1 MVDCLEDI
9 VSALLSTQSIRDD
22 SDLLDLLTFYTQI
35 KDMSLA
41 NPIDL
46 ERIFECIAK
55 VSKYAIT
62 YHRATQ
68 TVVEHDFRKILKK
81 LIDEILFNIDL
92 AASDKLKIFLIC
104 QKEVNSEQQMILST
118 FSSIAGNL
126 IVLEAI
132 ILECNLGNI
141 ERNKVDILLQ
151 FRTVDQHYGSK
162 CIDYSERAC
171 VYTKAIVEKHI
182 TNPELCKELKEF
194 LESYSLARK
203 LPSVIKIIEVIDTL
217 LPNYFNF
224 KWINP
229 KDVKIVIRE
238 PEEDEEKIAVD
249 NEEVKIENSNPT
261 IEQGGEKQIKIRAVQ
276 FESIL
281 SGEKDSNSEELKYEE
296 GNIHGNESDAST
308 KDTINLKVELENK
321 NNECFV
327 TNLC

>member
-104 QKEVNSEQQMILST
+104 QKEVNSEQQMIQ
-118 FSSIAGNL
+118 
-126 IVLEAI
+126 E
-132 ILECNLGNI
+132 
-141 ERNKVDILLQ
+141 
-151 FRTVDQHYGSK
+151 
-162 CIDYSERAC
+162 
-171 VYTKAIVEKHI
+171 
-182 TNPELCKELKEF
+182 
-194 LESYSLARK
+194 
-203 LPSVIKIIEVIDTL
+203 
-217 LPNYFNF
+217 
-224 KWINP
+224 
-229 KDVKIVIRE
+229 
-238 PEEDEEKIAVD
+238 
-249 NEEVKIENSNPT
+249 
-261 IEQGGEKQIKIRAVQ
+261 
-276 FESIL
+276 
-281 SGEKDSNSEELKYEE
+281 
-296 GNIHGNESDAST
+296 
-308 KDTINLKVELENK
+308 
-321 NNECFV
+321 
-327 TNLC
+327 